1 MPLCFAATAV
11 QISKRSS
18 DTAEYDSI
26 SFINAIGDIC
36 IFPYKYRFCGLPMG
50 VSILPKFAAIV
61 CNTTTGTASFRTASS
76 PDRRSTVNVKGTKVI
91 NATSFVINMLKKK
104 HSNTRISVSAIT
116 LWVCCNNILATLRN
130 MPSFCNPAI
139 TVIRQ
144 NKIASVRKS
153 IYPIYS
159 LSGGIITA
167 DNTASTIAAVSTVSF
182 FTNSMILFFIFIVLS
197 LRHPPRRISQKFFTG
212 I

>member
-1 MPLCFAATAV
+1 MEKAGWG
-11 QISKRSS
+11 K
-18 DTAEYDSI
+18 
-26 SFINAIGDIC
+26 
-36 IFPYKYRFCGLPMG
+36 
-50 VSILPKFAAIV
+50 V
-61 CNTTTGTASFRTASS
+61 CNNTTTGTASFRTASS

-104 HSNTRISVSAIT
+104 HSNTRISASAIT

-159 LSGGIITA
+159 VSVGTYKHAFGHAGYTLLTA
-167 DNTASTIAAVSTVSF
+167 VGLAGFCMSF
-182 FTNSMILFFIFIVLS
+182 ARIDEIL
-197 LRHPPRRISQKFFTG
+197 RPR
-212 I
+212 